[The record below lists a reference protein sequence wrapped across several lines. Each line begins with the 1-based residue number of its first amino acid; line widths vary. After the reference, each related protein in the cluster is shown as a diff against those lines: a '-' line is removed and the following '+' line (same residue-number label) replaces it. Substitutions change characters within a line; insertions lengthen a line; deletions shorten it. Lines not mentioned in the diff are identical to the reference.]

1 MPFNAHQFPGNTL
14 IRMYRHI
21 TFTIALTL
29 LCGISFAQL
38 LTSHQDQY
46 KLHIRKASTSIKVDG
61 LFDEEAWDKAET
73 STDFIRKF
81 PNDLAIPIRR
91 TIVKTTYDDAYIY
104 FAFTSYDSST
114 HVIQS
119 LKRDGGHEM
128 NDAVGVVID
137 PLNQRTGGFFFVVSA
152 FNTQTDDQLNGGSD
166 QLSLSWDNKWYS
178 ATKRYADHWT
188 AEIAIPFKTI
198 RYKGDRKLWG
208 INFLRSDLKTNEY
221 SCWTRIPINFKSYDL
236 GYTGSLLWDSPP
248 PPAGSNMAFIPYVT
262 GNLNSNKENNQPLKA
277 GGNAGFDAKVALSS
291 SLNLDLTVN
300 PDFSQIEV
308 DQQVTNLTRFNI
320 FLPEKR
326 TFFLENSD
334 IFSGYGIE
342 PIRPF
347 YSRRIGLD
355 DDGNAIP
362 IYGGARLSGNLGSRT
377 RIGIMNMETGRK
389 NGYAGQN
396 YSAISVNQG
405 LFKRS
410 LIKGYF
416 LNRQG
421 FMTEAEKQQDPL
433 KAYGRN
439 AGGEFAYSNLKGTW
453 NAWLNFNK
461 SFKPGIHTENTYG
474 STGIGYSDDKFSM
487 IVDVTSV
494 GTNYY
499 TDMGYVERIE
509 NYDAARDTIV
519 RVGFKHLFTEA
530 TWRIA
535 PPKGKINRHTFNL
548 SNYRVVNP
556 DYSLNENNLEFD
568 YQLEFSNTASLN
580 AEVSNNTVQLLFPIS
595 FTDATPIPV
604 ARYKYSNGS
613 IKFNSDI
620 RKTFNYF
627 LMAGGGEF
635 YNGTVKQLQTGF
647 TYRKQPS
654 LSFTLAFEYNQ
665 LRFPLTYG
673 KTELFLIAPRVEI
686 SFSTN
691 LFWTTFLQYNTQNN
705 NFNINSRFQWRYK
718 PMSDLFLVYTDNYF
732 TDPLLK
738 NKSRAL
744 VLKLNYW
751 LNL

>member
-1 MPFNAHQFPGNTL
+1 MR
-14 IRMYRHI
+14 IYRHI
-21 TFTIALTL
+21 IFLTAFCIFSSIA
-29 LCGISFAQL
+29 FPQL

-46 KLHIRKASTSIKVDG
+46 KLHIRKSTSDIKIDG
-61 LFDEEAWDKAET
+61 IFDEAAWENAET

-91 TIVKTTYDDAYIY
+91 TIVKTTYDESFIY
-104 FAFTSYDSST
+104 FAFTSYDSSY

-128 NDAVGVVID
+128 NDAVGVILD

-152 FNTQTDDQLNGGSD
+152 YNTQTDDQLNGNSD
-166 QLSLSWDNKWYS
+166 PLSLSWDNKWYS

-221 SCWTRIPINFKSYDL
+221 SCWTRIPVNFKSYDL

-248 PPAGSNMAFIPYVT
+248 PPAGTNMAFIPYVT
-262 GNLNSNKENNQPLKA
+262 GNLNSNKEDGQPTKA
-277 GGNAGFDAKVALSS
+277 GGSAGFDAKIAMSS
-291 SLNLDLTVN
+291 SMNLDLTVN

-334 IFSGYGIE
+334 IFSGYGIP

-362 IYGGARLSGNLGSRT
+362 IYGGARLSGNMGSRT

-396 YSAISVNQG
+396 YSAFSVNQG

-421 FMTEAEKQQDPL
+421 FMTEAEKQVDPL

-439 AGGEFAYSNLKGTW
+439 AGGEFAYSDLKGIW
-453 NAWLNFNK
+453 NAWANYNL
-461 SFKPGIHTENTYG
+461 SFKPGIHSDNAYG
-474 STGIGYSDDKFSM
+474 STGVGYSDKNYGLVIDF
-487 IVDVTSV
+487 TSV

-509 NYDAARDTIV
+509 NYDAARDTTL

-530 TWRIA
+530 TYRIV
-535 PPKGKINRHTFNL
+535 PSSGKINRHTFTL
-548 SNYRVVNP
+548 MNYHVVNP
-556 DYSLNENNLEFD
+556 DFSFNENNLNGK
-568 YQLEFSNTASLN
+568 YQLEFSNTTTLQSEIN
-580 AEVSNNTVQLLFPIS
+580 FNTVQLLFPIS

-604 ARYKYSNGS
+604 DRYQYTNGS
-613 IKFNSDI
+613 IKYNSDI

-627 LMAGGGEF
+627 LKAGAGGF
-635 YNGTVKQLQTGF
+635 YNGTVQQLQAGF
-647 TYRKQPS
+647 TYRKQPYLS
-654 LSFTLAFEYNQ
+654 LTLAFEYNQ
-665 LRFPLTYG
+665 LKFPLTYG
-673 KTELFLIAPRVEI
+673 KTELFLIAPRVEL

-691 LFWTTFLQYNTQNN
+691 VFWTTFLQYNTQSN

-732 TDPLLK
+732 TDPLFK
-738 NKSRAL
+738 NKSRAV